1 MGTSKMRFLFLLGAL
16 LVLFAEVAYPQEE
29 DYQGKRGKHGFDFW
43 KYYQGKRGKHGFLQG
58 KRGKHGFI
66 RDTGSDED
74 KLYGINMGV
83 YDENNYNNHKSPMCS
98 TDSDCGDGEC
108 CRCIGY
114 SLHCH
119 CGPCTDD
126 NPDVDYQGKRGKHG
140 FLQAGGDYG
149 GDYQGKRGKHGFFSA
164 GGDYGGDSQ
173 GIPLPCTVPKCYPPP
188 G

>member
-29 DYQGKRGKHGFDFW
+29 DYQGKRGKHGFDLW

-140 FLQAGGDYG
+140 FLQ
-149 GDYQGKRGKHGFFSA
+149 GKRGKHGFFSG
-164 GGDYGGDSQ
+164 GGDYGGDYQ
-173 GIPLPCTVPKCYPPP
+173 GIPLPCTVPK
-188 G
+188 